1 MCVSKVH
8 SIQAKFNCRGFLHR
22 GASYVCE
29 RAGQKQ
35 REKQRVR
42 DREVIYCGAKIF
54 GTSLE

>member
-8 SIQAKFNCRGFLHR
+8 SIQAKFNCRGFLH
-22 GASYVCE
+22 GGVCV